1 MRFNVAF
8 NWGFSSFFGWGIYG
22 LNLAMHW
29 ARDPDL
35 RPLCSAEMDPKK
47 IEIDALRRGLVE
59 MVRKDSEGLH
69 AQLAKLAGQN
79 VQSDL
84 NVLTALGNQFHTA
97 ASVHKTHLLGASNIG
112 VIFLEDT
119 RIDDAARERAKR
131 FDLIVAGSRW
141 NADLIAARGL
151 GPVATVMQGVD
162 TTLFHP
168 APRSD
173 LFRDRFIVFS
183 GGKLEYRKAQDL
195 VLLAFRAFAERHP
208 EALLVAA
215 WHSPL
220 PAIASYPFAAD
231 RVPAVP
237 LEADRHPRLG
247 AWVAAAGIKPQNFLD
262 LGPVSNARMAPLYR
276 EADVALFPNRGEA
289 GTNLVAMECM
299 ACGVPAILAANTG
312 QLDLIEAGA
321 CYPLRRQA
329 PIEGRTDTGTE
340 GWGESDVEE
349 AIEALEAAWRDRA
362 NAAERGRRG
371 AERIAQASWS
381 SQIAA
386 LKRTIMPYMKSA
398 GRAA

>member
-22 LNLAMHW
+22 LNLALQW
-29 ARDPDL
+29 ARDADL

-47 IEIDALRRGLVE
+47 IEIDGLRRGLVE
-59 MVRKDSEGLH
+59 MVRKDSEALH
-69 AQLAKLAGQN
+69 EQLARLPGQTL
-79 VQSDL
+79 QTDL
-84 NVLTALGNQFHTA
+84 NVLTALGNQFHTVP
-97 ASVHKTHLLGASNIG
+97 SVHKTHLLGASNIG

-119 RIDDAARERAKR
+119 NIDDATRERAKR
-131 FDLIVAGSRW
+131 FELIVAGSSW
-141 NADLIAARGL
+141 NADLLSSRGI
-151 GPVATVMQGVD
+151 GPVATVMQGID

-183 GGKLEYRKAQDL
+183 GGKLEFRKGQDL
-195 VLLAFRAFAERHP
+195 VLLAFRAFADRHP
-208 EALLVAA
+208 EALLVTA

-220 PAIASYPFAAD
+220 PAIAVFPFAAD

-237 LEADRHPRLG
+237 ITADRHPQLA
-247 AWVAAAGIKPQNFLD
+247 AWTAAAGIKPQNFLD
-262 LGPVSNARMAPLYR
+262 LGAVSNARMAPLYR

-299 ACGVPAILAANTG
+299 ACGVPTILAANTG
-312 QLDLIEAGA
+312 HLDLIAPGA

-329 PIEGRTDTGTE
+329 PIEGRIDTGTE

-349 AIEALEAAWRDRA
+349 MVEALEAAWRDRA
-362 NAAERGRRG
+362 EAAALGRRG
-371 AERIAQASWS
+371 AERLARVSWAA
-381 SQIAA
+381 QIAA
-386 LKRTIMPYMKSA
+386 LKQTILPYMKP
-398 GRAA
+398 AAA